1 MALDDNCDG
10 RADEGVL
17 SELRQLQPALLQ
29 HRARTEQRQAFEE
42 PNDDNGSGVGLDEDG
57 NLILNRNEVRFEYL
71 WVANAGEGTIS
82 KVDTRELREAA
93 RYDSVG
99 PNNDNLSA
107 GREKWPEP
115 YRD

>member
-1 MALDDNCDG
+1 MAWTTTATG
-10 RADEGVL
+10 VDEGVL
-17 SELRQLQPALLQ
+17 SSYGNCNPHCYNTGQGPSGSEP
-29 HRARTEQRQAFEE
+29 FEE

-82 KVDTRELREAA
+82 KVGTRELRGL

-99 PNNDNLSA
+99 PNNDNLAA
-107 GREKWPEP
+107 GAK
-115 YRD
+115 